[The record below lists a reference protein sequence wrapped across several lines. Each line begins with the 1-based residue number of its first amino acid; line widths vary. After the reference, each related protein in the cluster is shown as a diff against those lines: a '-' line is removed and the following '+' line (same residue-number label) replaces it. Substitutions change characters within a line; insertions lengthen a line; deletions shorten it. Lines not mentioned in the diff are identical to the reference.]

1 MSKLV
6 LNANGMIVK
15 AAVEKAEDIVTV
27 EETLSMAAHK
37 GHANAIIRNIHKM
50 VPVIEGV
57 VLRAA
62 QDKKTGKPY
71 LYGERF
77 YTEGSNNPNARA
89 LMEFAS
95 DFDTN
100 EQAVIQLSHWDED
113 EKKLVPDH
121 TVKCND
127 KTAKRLYVAT
137 KTHTLVVYAQLEKD
151 LKKIYKSYSEKQ
163 LKNMK
168 QKFVDEVETMGL
180 RITKN
185 NKVYVANKSVEGTH
199 LTVLNWSPS
208 NMRSETQLMTAIQ
221 PDDAF
226 KIMDE
231 VSGGALSQAMSGKL
245 TVASLT
251 KLSARLG
258 ILGAPSV
265 EMAKAA
271 NEEFGYVIVLD
282 EIKGPQDYNEETKEM
297 LESNGIEIDD
307 NTSDG
312 GYCISVEMIQ
322 KSFAK
327 LGRIL
332 SMEKALLFAAQTRA
346 NKYFTKVFG
355 EAKTQKNMQF
365 RLNRIIEMYGE
376 DKVLFVE
383 AGEDVTKLERYSEIL
398 KSNIVANN
406 ALPENERL
414 SEKEILEKTLADLK
428 KSYKAIVVG
437 NRETLGCIIDYNGGK
452 LLKNISL
459 QKIVEGDVT
468 THLLDIAK
476 CSETSTSGQML
487 AKFLIANKEATIN
500 ALLECMADNFDAELE
515 NMLSG
520 DVDAHKASLAQF
532 MVRYVPNGVENTAA
546 LEALIKEMLPRLQS
560 MIYKSKI
567 DIKAYFQRALF
578 DDTFFLTAGK
588 VDSLLARNKWTGRL
602 ECYSRDVEVKFAKEI
617 AEIKAREDLT
627 LEQKDKATSELLTGV
642 AFKYPS
648 PSSDE
653 NAIVTYVTSEQLKAR
668 INAMYKAKQ
677 ITRDERAI
685 LLDDFLNT
693 SYGVT
698 KLGAD
703 NTLKHKLAGMD
714 TDYDGIAV
722 VFEKKLVDILLT
734 KYNNNDGLAT
744 IICK

>member
-1 MSKLV
+1 M
-6 LNANGMIVK
+6 
-15 AAVEKAEDIVTV
+15 
-27 EETLSMAAHK
+27 
-37 GHANAIIRNIHKM
+37 RN
-50 VPVIEGV
+50 
-57 VLRAA
+57 
-62 QDKKTGKPY
+62 
-71 LYGERF
+71 
-77 YTEGSNNPNARA
+77 
-89 LMEFAS
+89 
-95 DFDTN
+95 
-100 EQAVIQLSHWDED
+100 
-113 EKKLVPDH
+113 
-121 TVKCND
+121 
-127 KTAKRLYVAT
+127 
-137 KTHTLVVYAQLEKD
+137 
-151 LKKIYKSYSEKQ
+151 
-163 LKNMK
+163 
-168 QKFVDEVETMGL
+168 
-180 RITKN
+180 
-185 NKVYVANKSVEGTH
+185 
-199 LTVLNWSPS
+199 
-208 NMRSETQLMTAIQ
+208 ETQLMTAIQ
-221 PDDAF
+221 ADKAF
-226 KIMDE
+226 EIMDE
-231 VSGGALSQAMSGKL
+231 VSGGALSQAIEGKM
-245 TVASLT
+245 TVAGLI

-265 EMAKAA
+265 EMVKAA

-312 GYCISVEMIQ
+312 AYCISVEMMQ

-327 LGRIL
+327 LGRNL

-365 RLNRIIEMYGE
+365 RLNRLIEMYGE

-383 AGEDVTKLERYSEIL
+383 AGADVSNLNKED
-398 KSNIVANN
+398 
-406 ALPENERL
+406 
-414 SEKEILEKTLADLK
+414 
-428 KSYKAIVVG
+428 YKVIVVG

-588 VDSLLARNKWTGRL
+588 VDSLLARNKYTGRL
-602 ECYSRDVEVKFAKEI
+602 ECYSRDVEVKFAEEI
-617 AEIKAREDLT
+617 AEIENSNITRE
-627 LEQKDKATSELLTGV
+627 EKDAKLAVLLTGV

-653 NAIVTYVTSEQLKAR
+653 NAIVTYVTSAQLKAR

-677 ITRDERAI
+677 ITREERAI

-734 KYNNNDGLAT
+734 KYNDNDGLAT

>member
-1 MSKLV
+1 MSKLTV
-6 LNANGMIVK
+6 NANEMIVK
-15 AAVEKAEDIVTV
+15 AAIEKAENIVTI
-27 EETLSMAAHK
+27 ESALSLAAHK

-50 VPVIEGV
+50 VPVIEGI

-62 QDKKTGKPY
+62 QDKESGDMY
-71 LYGERF
+71 LYGEKF

-89 LMEFAS
+89 LMEYAK
-95 DFDTN
+95 DFDTE
-100 EQAVIQLSHWDED
+100 EQVTIPLSHWDEN
-113 EKKLVPDH
+113 EKELVSDY

-127 KTAKRLYVAT
+127 STAKRMYVFT
-137 KTHTLVVYAQLEKD
+137 KTHTLVIYSQLENDIRKIMKNSTDAEIKD
-151 LKKIYKSYSEKQ
+151 VKGKL
-163 LKNMK
+163 
-168 QKFVDEVETMGL
+168 VDNVETMGL
-180 RITKN
+180 RITNKN
-185 NKVYVANKSVEGTH
+185 RVYVANKAVEGTH

-226 KIMDE
+226 KIMDK
-231 VSGGALSQAMSGKL
+231 VSGGALSEAMAGKL
-245 TVASLT
+245 TVAGLT

-265 EMAKAA
+265 EMVEAA

-282 EIKGPQDYNEETKEM
+282 EILGPQDYNADTKKM
-297 LESNGIEIDD
+297 LESNGIDIDN

-312 GYCISVEMIQ
+312 AYCISVEMIQ
-322 KSFAK
+322 KSFAR
-327 LGRIL
+327 LGRNL
-332 SMEKALLFAAQTRA
+332 SIDKALLFAAQTRA

-365 RLNRIIEMYGE
+365 RLNRLIEMYGE

-383 AGEDVTKLERYSEIL
+383 AGTNVSHLNRED
-398 KSNIVANN
+398 
-406 ALPENERL
+406 
-414 SEKEILEKTLADLK
+414 
-428 KSYKAIVVG
+428 YKVVVVG

-476 CSETSTSGQML
+476 CSETATSGQML
-487 AKFLIANKEATIN
+487 SKFLTADKEATIN
-500 ALLECMADNFDAELE
+500 ALLECMSNNFDTALE
-515 NMLSG
+515 NILSG
-520 DVDAHKASLAQF
+520 DVNAHQASLAQF
-532 MVRYVPNGVENTAA
+532 ILRYVENGAENTAA
-546 LEALIKEMLPRLQS
+546 LEALIKEQLPQQIS
-560 MIYKSKI
+560 MVYKNRI

-588 VDSLLARNKWTGRL
+588 VDSLLARNEYSGRL
-602 ECYSRDVEVKFAKEI
+602 ECYSRDVEVKFMEEINEIENSGLTREEKNAKL
-617 AEIKAREDLT
+617 AV
-627 LEQKDKATSELLTGV
+627 LLTGV

-653 NAIVTYVTSEQLKAR
+653 NAIVTYVTSAQLKAR

-677 ITRDERAI
+677 ITREERAT

-734 KYNNNDGLAT
+734 KYNDNDGLAT

>member
-27 EETLSMAAHK
+27 ESPLSMAAHK
-37 GHANAIIRNIHKM
+37 GHVNAIIGNIHKM
-50 VPVIEGV
+50 VPVIEGI

-62 QDKKTGKPY
+62 QDKESGEIY
-71 LYGERF
+71 LYGEKF

-89 LMEFAS
+89 LMEFAA

-100 EQAVIQLSHWDED
+100 EQAVVQLSNWDED
-113 EKKLVPDH
+113 EKKLKPNR

-127 KTAKRLYVAT
+127 TTADRLYVAT
-137 KTHTLVVYAQLEKD
+137 KTHTLVVYAQIEND
-151 LKKIYKSYSEKQ
+151 IRKIM
-163 LKNMK
+163 KNSTDAEIK
-168 QKFVDEVETMGL
+168 EVKNKLVDGVETMGL

-208 NMRSETQLMTAIQ
+208 NMRSETQLMTAIKQ
-221 PDDAF
+221 DDAF

-231 VSGGALSQAMSGKL
+231 VSGGALSEAIKGKL
-245 TVASLT
+245 TVAGLI

-265 EMAKAA
+265 EMVKAA

-312 GYCISVEMIQ
+312 AYCISVEMIQ

-327 LGRIL
+327 LNRIL

-365 RLNRIIEMYGE
+365 RLNKLIEKYGE

-383 AGEDVTKLERYSEIL
+383 AGADVSNLNKED
-398 KSNIVANN
+398 
-406 ALPENERL
+406 
-414 SEKEILEKTLADLK
+414 
-428 KSYKAIVVG
+428 YKVIVVG

-459 QKIVEGDVT
+459 QKIVEGNVT

-487 AKFLIANKEATIN
+487 AKFLIADKEATIN
-500 ALLECMADNFDAELE
+500 ALLECMTENFDAELE

-532 MVRYVPNGVENTAA
+532 IIRYVANGTENTAA
-546 LEALIKEMLPRLQS
+546 LEALIKEMLPRQQS
-560 MIYKSKI
+560 MVYKNRI
-567 DIKAYFQRALF
+567 NIKAYFQRALF

-588 VDSLLARNKWTGRL
+588 VNSLLARNEYSGRL
-602 ECYSRDVEVKFAKEI
+602 ECYSRDVEVKFAEEI
-617 AEIKAREDLT
+617 NEIESSNATRAE
-627 LEQKDKATSELLTGV
+627 KDAKLAALLTGV

-653 NAIVTYVTSEQLKAR
+653 NAIVTYVTSAQLKAR

-734 KYNNNDGLAT
+734 KYNDNDGLAT

>member
-1 MSKLV
+1 MSKLTV
-6 LNANGMIVK
+6 NANEMIVK
-15 AAVEKAEDIVTV
+15 AAIEKAENIVTI
-27 EETLSMAAHK
+27 ESALSLAAHK

-50 VPVIEGV
+50 VPVIEGI

-62 QDKKTGKPY
+62 QDKESGDMY
-71 LYGERF
+71 LYGEKF

-89 LMEFAS
+89 LMEYAK
-95 DFDTN
+95 DFDTE
-100 EQAVIQLSHWDED
+100 EQVTIPLSHWDED
-113 EKKLVPDH
+113 EKELVSDY

-127 KTAKRLYVAT
+127 STAKRMYVFT
-137 KTHTLVVYAQLEKD
+137 KTHTLVIYSQLENDIRKIMKNSTDAEIKD
-151 LKKIYKSYSEKQ
+151 VKGKL
-163 LKNMK
+163 
-168 QKFVDEVETMGL
+168 VDNVETMGL
-180 RITKN
+180 RITNKN
-185 NKVYVANKSVEGTH
+185 RVYVANKAVEGTH

-226 KIMDE
+226 KIMDK

-245 TVASLT
+245 TVAGLT

-265 EMAKAA
+265 EMVKAA

-282 EIKGPQDYNEETKEM
+282 EILGPQDYNADTKKM
-297 LESNGIEIDD
+297 LESNGIDIDN

-312 GYCISVEMIQ
+312 AYCISVEMIQ
-322 KSFAK
+322 KSFAR
-327 LGRIL
+327 LGRNL
-332 SMEKALLFAAQTRA
+332 SIDKTLLFAAQTRA

-365 RLNRIIEMYGE
+365 RLNRLIEMYGE

-383 AGEDVTKLERYSEIL
+383 AGTNVSHLNRED
-398 KSNIVANN
+398 
-406 ALPENERL
+406 
-414 SEKEILEKTLADLK
+414 
-428 KSYKAIVVG
+428 YKVVVVG

-476 CSETSTSGQML
+476 CSETATSGQML
-487 AKFLIANKEATIN
+487 SKFLTADKEATIN
-500 ALLECMADNFDAELE
+500 ALLECMSNNFDTALE
-515 NMLSG
+515 NILSG
-520 DVDAHKASLAQF
+520 DVNAHQASLAQF
-532 MVRYVPNGVENTAA
+532 ILRYVENGAENTAA
-546 LEALIKEMLPRLQS
+546 LEALIKEQLPQQIS
-560 MIYKSKI
+560 MVYKNRI

-588 VDSLLARNKWTGRL
+588 VDSLLARNEYSGRL
-602 ECYSRDVEVKFAKEI
+602 ECYSRDVEVKFMEEINEIENSGLTREEKDAKL
-617 AEIKAREDLT
+617 AV
-627 LEQKDKATSELLTGV
+627 LLTGV

-653 NAIVTYVTSEQLKAR
+653 NAIVTYVTSAQLKAR

-677 ITRDERAI
+677 ITREERAT

-734 KYNNNDGLAT
+734 KYNDNDGLAT

>member
-37 GHANAIIRNIHKM
+37 GHVNAIIRNIHKM
-50 VPVIEGV
+50 VPVIEGIL
-57 VLRAA
+57 LRAA
-62 QDKKTGKPY
+62 QHKKTGKPY

-89 LMEFAS
+89 LMEFAR

-100 EQAVIQLSHWDED
+100 EQAVVQLSHWDED

-127 KTAKRLYVAT
+127 KTADRLYVAT
-137 KTHTLVVYAQLEKD
+137 KTHTLVIYAQLEKD
-151 LKKIYKSYSEKQ
+151 LKKIYQNHSEKQ
-163 LKNMK
+163 LKDMK

-180 RITKN
+180 RITKE

-221 PDDAF
+221 ADKAF
-226 KIMDE
+226 EIMDE
-231 VSGGALSQAMSGKL
+231 VSGGALSQAIEGKM
-245 TVASLT
+245 TVAGLI

-265 EMAKAA
+265 EMVKAA

-282 EIKGPQDYNEETKEM
+282 EILGPQDYNKETKEM

-312 GYCISVEMIQ
+312 AYCISVEMMQ

-327 LGRIL
+327 LGRNL

-355 EAKTQKNMQF
+355 EATTQKKMQF
-365 RLNRIIEMYGE
+365 RLNRLIEMYGE

-383 AGEDVTKLERYSEIL
+383 AGADVSNLNKED
-398 KSNIVANN
+398 
-406 ALPENERL
+406 
-414 SEKEILEKTLADLK
+414 
-428 KSYKAIVVG
+428 YKVIVVG

-459 QKIVEGDVT
+459 QKIVEGNVT

-476 CSETSTSGQML
+476 CSDTSTSGQML

-500 ALLECMADNFDAELE
+500 ALLECMAENFDAELE

-560 MIYKSKI
+560 MVYKSKI

-588 VDSLLARNKWTGRL
+588 VDSLLARNKYSGRL
-602 ECYSRDVEVKFAKEI
+602 ECYSRDVEVKFAEEI
-617 AEIKAREDLT
+617 NEIENSNATRAE
-627 LEQKDKATSELLTGV
+627 KDAKLAELLTGV

-653 NAIVTYVTSEQLKAR
+653 NAIVTYVTSAQLKAR

-734 KYNNNDGLAT
+734 KYNDNDGLAT

>member
-1 MSKLV
+1 MSKLTV
-6 LNANGMIVK
+6 NANEMIVK
-15 AAVEKAEDIVTV
+15 AAIEKAENIVTI
-27 EETLSMAAHK
+27 ESALSLAAHK

-50 VPVIEGV
+50 VPVIEGI

-62 QDKKTGKPY
+62 QDKESGDMY
-71 LYGERF
+71 LYGEKF

-89 LMEFAS
+89 LMEYAK
-95 DFDTN
+95 DFDTE
-100 EQAVIQLSHWDED
+100 EQVTIPLSHWDEN
-113 EKKLVPDH
+113 EKELVSDY

-127 KTAKRLYVAT
+127 TTADRLYVAT
-137 KTHTLVVYAQLEKD
+137 KTHTLVVYARLEND
-151 LKKIYKSYSEKQ
+151 IRKIM
-163 LKNMK
+163 KNSTDAEIK
-168 QKFVDEVETMGL
+168 EVKNKLVDGVETMGL

-185 NKVYVANKSVEGTH
+185 DKVYVANKSVEGTH

-245 TVASLT
+245 TVAGLT

-265 EMAKAA
+265 EMVKAA

-282 EIKGPQDYNEETKEM
+282 EILGPQDYNEETREM

-312 GYCISVEMIQ
+312 AYCISVEMMQ

-327 LGRIL
+327 LGRNL
-332 SMEKALLFAAQTRA
+332 SMDKALLFAAQTRA

-365 RLNRIIEMYGE
+365 RLNRLIEMYGE

-383 AGEDVTKLERYSEIL
+383 AGTDVSNLNRED
-398 KSNIVANN
+398 
-406 ALPENERL
+406 
-414 SEKEILEKTLADLK
+414 
-428 KSYKAIVVG
+428 YKVIVVG

-459 QKIVEGDVT
+459 QKIVEGNVT

-476 CSETSTSGQML
+476 CSDTSTSGQML
-487 AKFLIANKEATIN
+487 AKFLIADKEATIN
-500 ALLECMADNFDAELE
+500 ALLECMSENFDAELE

-520 DVDAHKASLAQF
+520 DIDAHKASLAQF
-532 MVRYVPNGVENTAA
+532 IIRYVANGTENTAA
-546 LEALIKEMLPRLQS
+546 LEALIKEMLPRQQA
-560 MIYKSKI
+560 MVYKNKI

-588 VDSLLARNKWTGRL
+588 VDSLLARNEYSGRL
-602 ECYSRDVEVKFAKEI
+602 ECYSRDVEVKFAEEI
-617 AEIKAREDLT
+617 NEIESSNATRAE
-627 LEQKDKATSELLTGV
+627 KDAKLAELLTGV

-653 NAIVTYVTSEQLKAR
+653 NAIVTYVTSAQLKAR

-734 KYNNNDGLAT
+734 KYNDNDGLAT

>member
-37 GHANAIIRNIHKM
+37 GHVNAIIRNIHKM

-89 LMEFAS
+89 LMEFAR

-100 EQAVIQLSHWDED
+100 EQAVVQLSHWDED

-127 KTAKRLYVAT
+127 KTADRLYVAT
-137 KTHTLVVYAQLEKD
+137 KTHTLVIYAQLEKD
-151 LKKIYKSYSEKQ
+151 LKKIYQNHSEKQ
-163 LKNMK
+163 LKDMK

-180 RITKN
+180 RITKE

-221 PDDAF
+221 ADKAF
-226 KIMDE
+226 EIMDE
-231 VSGGALSQAMSGKL
+231 VSGGALSQAIEGKM
-245 TVASLT
+245 TVAGLI

-265 EMAKAA
+265 EMVKAA

-282 EIKGPQDYNEETKEM
+282 EILGPQDYNKETKEM

-312 GYCISVEMIQ
+312 AYCISVEMMQ

-327 LGRIL
+327 LGRNL

-365 RLNRIIEMYGE
+365 RLNRLIEMYGE

-383 AGEDVTKLERYSEIL
+383 AGADVSNLNKED
-398 KSNIVANN
+398 
-406 ALPENERL
+406 
-414 SEKEILEKTLADLK
+414 
-428 KSYKAIVVG
+428 YKVIVVG

-588 VDSLLARNKWTGRL
+588 VDSLLARNKYTGRL

-617 AEIKAREDLT
+617 AEIENSNITRE
-627 LEQKDKATSELLTGV
+627 EKDAKLAVLLTGV

-653 NAIVTYVTSEQLKAR
+653 NAIVTYVTSAQLKAR

-677 ITRDERAI
+677 ITREERAI

-734 KYNNNDGLAT
+734 KYNDNDGLAT

>member
-1 MSKLV
+1 MSKLTV
-6 LNANGMIVK
+6 NANEMIVK
-15 AAVEKAEDIVTV
+15 AAIEKAENIVTI
-27 EETLSMAAHK
+27 ESALSLAAHK

-50 VPVIEGV
+50 VPVIEGI

-62 QDKKTGKPY
+62 QDKESGDMY
-71 LYGERF
+71 LYGEKF

-89 LMEFAS
+89 LMEYAK
-95 DFDTN
+95 DFDTE
-100 EQAVIQLSHWDED
+100 EQVTIPLSHWDEN
-113 EKKLVPDH
+113 EKELVSDY

-127 KTAKRLYVAT
+127 STAKRMYVFT
-137 KTHTLVVYAQLEKD
+137 KTHTLVIYSQLENDIRKIMKNSTDAEIKD
-151 LKKIYKSYSEKQ
+151 VKGKL
-163 LKNMK
+163 
-168 QKFVDEVETMGL
+168 VDNVETMGL
-180 RITKN
+180 RITNKN
-185 NKVYVANKSVEGTH
+185 RVYVANKAVEGTH

-226 KIMDE
+226 KIMDK
-231 VSGGALSQAMSGKL
+231 VSGGALSEAMAGKL
-245 TVASLT
+245 TVAGLT

-265 EMAKAA
+265 EMVKAA

-282 EIKGPQDYNEETKEM
+282 EILGPQDYNADTKKM

-312 GYCISVEMIQ
+312 AYCISVEMIQ
-322 KSFAK
+322 KSFAR
-327 LGRIL
+327 LGRNL
-332 SMEKALLFAAQTRA
+332 SIDKALLFAAQTRA

-365 RLNRIIEMYGE
+365 RLNRLIEMYGE

-383 AGEDVTKLERYSEIL
+383 AGTNVSHLNRED
-398 KSNIVANN
+398 
-406 ALPENERL
+406 
-414 SEKEILEKTLADLK
+414 
-428 KSYKAIVVG
+428 YKVVVVG

-476 CSETSTSGQML
+476 CAETATSGQML
-487 AKFLIANKEATIN
+487 SKFLTADKEATIN
-500 ALLECMADNFDAELE
+500 ALLECMSNNFDTALE
-515 NMLSG
+515 NILSG
-520 DVDAHKASLAQF
+520 DVNAHQASLAQF
-532 MVRYVPNGVENTAA
+532 ILRYVENGAENTAA
-546 LEALIKEMLPRLQS
+546 LEALIKEQLPQQIS
-560 MIYKSKI
+560 MVYKNRI

-588 VDSLLARNKWTGRL
+588 VDSLLARNEYSGRL
-602 ECYSRDVEVKFAKEI
+602 ECYSRDVEVKFMEEINEIENSGLTREEKDAKL
-617 AEIKAREDLT
+617 AV
-627 LEQKDKATSELLTGV
+627 LLTGV

-653 NAIVTYVTSEQLKAR
+653 NAIVTYVTSAQLKAR

-677 ITRDERAI
+677 ITREERAT

-734 KYNNNDGLAT
+734 KYNDNDGLAT

>member
-37 GHANAIIRNIHKM
+37 GHVNAITGNIHKM
-50 VPVIEGV
+50 VPVIEGI

-62 QDKKTGKPY
+62 QDKESGEIY
-71 LYGERF
+71 LYGEKF

-89 LMEFAS
+89 LMEFAA

-100 EQAVIQLSHWDED
+100 EQAVVQLSNWDED

-127 KTAKRLYVAT
+127 KTADRLYVAT
-137 KTHTLVVYAQLEKD
+137 KTHTLVIYAQLEKD
-151 LKKIYKSYSEKQ
+151 LKKIYQNHSEKQ
-163 LKNMK
+163 LKDMK

-180 RITKN
+180 RITKE

-221 PDDAF
+221 ADKAF
-226 KIMDE
+226 EIMDE
-231 VSGGALSQAMSGKL
+231 VSGGALSQAIEGKM
-245 TVASLT
+245 TVAGLI

-265 EMAKAA
+265 EMVKAA

-282 EIKGPQDYNEETKEM
+282 EILGPQDYNKETKEM

-312 GYCISVEMIQ
+312 AYCISVEMMQ

-327 LGRIL
+327 LGRNL

-365 RLNRIIEMYGE
+365 RLNRLIEMYGE

-383 AGEDVTKLERYSEIL
+383 AGADVSNLNKED
-398 KSNIVANN
+398 
-406 ALPENERL
+406 
-414 SEKEILEKTLADLK
+414 
-428 KSYKAIVVG
+428 YKVIVVG

-459 QKIVEGDVT
+459 QKIVEGNVT

-476 CSETSTSGQML
+476 CSDTSTSGQML

-500 ALLECMADNFDAELE
+500 ALLECMAENFDAELE

-560 MIYKSKI
+560 MVYKSKI

-588 VDSLLARNKWTGRL
+588 VDSLLARNKYSGRL
-602 ECYSRDVEVKFAKEI
+602 ECYSRDVEVKFAEEI
-617 AEIKAREDLT
+617 NEIESSNATRAE
-627 LEQKDKATSELLTGV
+627 KDAKLAALLTGV

-653 NAIVTYVTSEQLKAR
+653 NAIVTYVTSAQLKAR

-734 KYNNNDGLAT
+734 KYNDNDGLAT

>member
-1 MSKLV
+1 MSKLTV
-6 LNANGMIVK
+6 NANGMIVK
-15 AAVEKAEDIVTV
+15 AAIEKAENIVTI
-27 EETLSMAAHK
+27 ESALSLAAHN

-50 VPVIEGV
+50 VPVIEGI

-62 QDKKTGKPY
+62 QDKESGDMY
-71 LYGERF
+71 LYGEKF

-89 LMEFAS
+89 LMEYAK
-95 DFDTN
+95 DFDTE
-100 EQAVIQLSHWDED
+100 EQVTIPLSHWDAD
-113 EKKLVPDH
+113 EKELVSDY

-127 KTAKRLYVAT
+127 STAKRMYVFT
-137 KTHTLVVYAQLEKD
+137 KTHTLVTYAQLEND
-151 LKKIYKSYSEKQ
+151 IKKIK
-163 LKNMK
+163 KNSTDEEIK
-168 QKFVDEVETMGL
+168 EIKNKFVDEVETMGL
-180 RITKN
+180 RITNKN
-185 NKVYVANKSVEGTH
+185 RVYVANKSVEGTH

-226 KIMDE
+226 KIMDK
-231 VSGGALSQAMSGKL
+231 VSGGALSEAMAGKL
-245 TVASLT
+245 TVAGLT

-265 EMAKAA
+265 EMVKAA

-282 EIKGPQDYNEETKEM
+282 EILGPQDYNADIKKM
-297 LESNGIEIDD
+297 LESNGIDIDN

-312 GYCISVEMIQ
+312 AYCISVEMIQ
-322 KSFAK
+322 KSFAR
-327 LGRIL
+327 LGRNL
-332 SMEKALLFAAQTRA
+332 SIDKALLFAAQTRA

-365 RLNRIIEMYGE
+365 RLNRLIEMYGE

-383 AGEDVTKLERYSEIL
+383 AGTNVSHLNRED
-398 KSNIVANN
+398 
-406 ALPENERL
+406 
-414 SEKEILEKTLADLK
+414 
-428 KSYKAIVVG
+428 YKVVVVG

-476 CSETSTSGQML
+476 CSETATSGQML
-487 AKFLIANKEATIN
+487 SKFLTADKEATIN
-500 ALLECMADNFDAELE
+500 ALLECMSNNFDTALE
-515 NMLSG
+515 NILSG
-520 DVDAHKASLAQF
+520 DVNAHQASLAQF
-532 MVRYVPNGVENTAA
+532 ILRYVENGAENTAA
-546 LEALIKEMLPRLQS
+546 LEALIKEQLPQQIS
-560 MIYKSKI
+560 MVYKNRI

-588 VDSLLARNKWTGRL
+588 VDSLLARNEYSGRL
-602 ECYSRDVEVKFAKEI
+602 ECYSRDVEVKFMEEINEIENSGLTREEKDAKL
-617 AEIKAREDLT
+617 AV
-627 LEQKDKATSELLTGV
+627 LLTGV

-653 NAIVTYVTSEQLKAR
+653 NAIVTYVTSAQLKAR

-677 ITRDERAI
+677 ITREERAT

-734 KYNNNDGLAT
+734 KYNDNDGLAT

>member
-1 MSKLV
+1 MSKLTV
-6 LNANGMIVK
+6 NANEMIVK
-15 AAVEKAEDIVTV
+15 AAIEKAENIVTI
-27 EETLSMAAHK
+27 ESALSLAAHK

-50 VPVIEGV
+50 VPVIEGI

-62 QDKKTGKPY
+62 QDKESGDMY
-71 LYGERF
+71 LYGEKF

-89 LMEFAS
+89 LMEYAK
-95 DFDTN
+95 DFDTE
-100 EQAVIQLSHWDED
+100 EQVTIPLSHWDEN
-113 EKKLVPDH
+113 EKELVSDY

-127 KTAKRLYVAT
+127 STAKRMYVFT
-137 KTHTLVVYAQLEKD
+137 KTHTLVIYSQLENDIRKIMKNSTDAEIKD
-151 LKKIYKSYSEKQ
+151 VKGKL
-163 LKNMK
+163 
-168 QKFVDEVETMGL
+168 VDNVETMGL
-180 RITKN
+180 RITNKN
-185 NKVYVANKSVEGTH
+185 RVYVANKAVEGTH

-226 KIMDE
+226 KIMDK
-231 VSGGALSQAMSGKL
+231 VSGGALSEAMAGKL
-245 TVASLT
+245 TVAGLT

-265 EMAKAA
+265 EMVKAA

-282 EIKGPQDYNEETKEM
+282 EILGPQDYNADTKKM
-297 LESNGIEIDD
+297 LESNGIDIDN

-312 GYCISVEMIQ
+312 AYCISVEMIQ
-322 KSFAK
+322 KSFAR
-327 LGRIL
+327 LGRNL
-332 SMEKALLFAAQTRA
+332 SIDKALLFAAQTRA

-365 RLNRIIEMYGE
+365 RLNRLIEMYGE

-383 AGEDVTKLERYSEIL
+383 AGTNVSHLNRED
-398 KSNIVANN
+398 
-406 ALPENERL
+406 
-414 SEKEILEKTLADLK
+414 
-428 KSYKAIVVG
+428 YKVVVVG

-476 CSETSTSGQML
+476 CSETATSGQML
-487 AKFLIANKEATIN
+487 SKFLTADKEVTIN
-500 ALLECMADNFDAELE
+500 ALLECMSNNFDTALE
-515 NMLSG
+515 NILSG
-520 DVDAHKASLAQF
+520 DVNAHQASLAQF
-532 MVRYVPNGVENTAA
+532 ILRYVENGAENTAA
-546 LEALIKEMLPRLQS
+546 LEALIKEQLPQQIS
-560 MIYKSKI
+560 MVYKNRI

-588 VDSLLARNKWTGRL
+588 VDSLLARNEYSGRL
-602 ECYSRDVEVKFAKEI
+602 ECYSRDVEVKFMEEINEIENSGLTREEKNAKL
-617 AEIKAREDLT
+617 AV
-627 LEQKDKATSELLTGV
+627 LLTGV

-653 NAIVTYVTSEQLKAR
+653 NAIVTYVTSAQLKAR

-677 ITRDERAI
+677 ITREERAT

-734 KYNNNDGLAT
+734 KYNDNDGLAT